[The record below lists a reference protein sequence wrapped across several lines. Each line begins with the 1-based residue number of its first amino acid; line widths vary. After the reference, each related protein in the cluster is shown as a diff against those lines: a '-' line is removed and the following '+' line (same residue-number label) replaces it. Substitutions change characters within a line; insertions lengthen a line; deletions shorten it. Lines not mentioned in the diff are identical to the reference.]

1 MRFSLTDDQVAL
13 RDAVRDLLATAPAET
28 TWPQLAGMGLFS
40 ALVPESAGGLGL
52 SDVDAMPLLMEV
64 GYAAVPHPVAET
76 ILAAPLLVGDPRL
89 PDVLA
94 GRLRITIA
102 GRDGLV
108 PFGADLVL
116 VLDEGPRIVA
126 PTSVTARPSVDPF
139 RPLLLPTL
147 PAGGRVE
154 ADPTLTRQR
163 VDLAA
168 AAQLV
173 GLGRRM
179 LDLSTA
185 YVSTRHQFGVPVGSF
200 QAVKHHLANALLEL
214 DFAAPAV
221 LAAAWALDT
230 RTRQARAV
238 AMAAILATEAASRT
252 ARVAI
257 QVHGAIGYTVEY
269 ELHRFAK
276 RAWALAATIDIDEHL
291 DRIAEE
297 LEL

>member
-13 RDAVRDLLATAPAET
+13 RDAVRDLLAGARAEAG
-28 TWPQLAGMGLFS
+28 WGELAAMGLFS
-40 ALVPESAGGLGL
+40 ALVPETAGGLGL
-52 SDVDAMPLLMEV
+52 CDADVVPILMEV

-76 ILAAPLLVGDPRL
+76 IVAAPLLVGDPRL

-94 GRLRITIA
+94 GQLRITLA

-116 VLDEGPRIVA
+116 VLDGDPRIVA
-126 PTSVTARPSVDPF
+126 PTSLDQQASVDPF
-139 RPLLLPTL
+139 RPLLRAAL
-147 PAGGRVE
+147 AGEGSVG
-154 ADPTLTRQR
+154 ADPVLTRQR
-163 VDLAA
+163 ADLAA

-200 QAVKHHLANALLEL
+200 QAVKHHLADALLEL

-221 LAAAWALDT
+221 LAAGWALGT
-230 RTRQARAV
+230 RTRAARAV
-238 AMAAILATEAASRT
+238 SMAAILATEAATRT

-269 ELHRFAK
+269 DLHRFAK

>member
-1 MRFSLTDDQVAL
+1 MRFSLTDEQVAL
-13 RDAVRDLLATAPAET
+13 RDAVRDLLTRAPAET
-28 TWPQLAGMGLFS
+28 TWPELAAMGLFS

-52 SDVDAMPLLMEV
+52 SDVDVVPLLMEV

-94 GRLRITIA
+94 GRLRIAIA
-102 GRDGLV
+102 GGSGLV

-116 VLDEGPRIVA
+116 LLDAEPRIVA
-126 PTSVTARPSVDPF
+126 PASVTAQQSVDPF
-139 RPLLLPTL
+139 RPLLRATL
-147 PAGGRVE
+147 PVGGEVE
-154 ADPTLTRQR
+154 ADPVLTKQR
-163 VDLAA
+163 YDLAT

-185 YVSTRHQFGVPVGSF
+185 YVGNRHQFGVPVGSF
-200 QAVKHHLANALLEL
+200 QAVQHHLANALLEL

-221 LAAAWALDT
+221 LAAGWALAS
-230 RTRQARAV
+230 RTHQARAV
-238 AMAAILATEAASRT
+238 SMATILAAEAASHT
-252 ARVAI
+252 ARTAI

-276 RAWALAATIDIDEHL
+276 RTWALAAAIDMDEHL

>member
-13 RDAVRDLLATAPAET
+13 RDAVRDLLAKAPADTLWGE
-28 TWPQLAGMGLFS
+28 LASMGLFS

-52 SDVDAMPLLMEV
+52 SDVDIVPILMEI
-64 GYAAVPHPVAET
+64 GYAAPPDPVAET

-89 PDVLA
+89 DEVLA
-94 GRLRITIA
+94 GRLRITLA
-102 GRDGLV
+102 GKDGLL
-108 PFGADLVL
+108 PFGGDLALVIGADV
-116 VLDEGPRIVA
+116 RIITPA
-126 PTSVTARPSVDPF
+126 SATPLPSVDPF
-139 RPLLLPTL
+139 RPLLRATL
-147 PAGGRVE
+147 PDGGSVE
-154 ADPTLTRQR
+154 ADPTLARYR

-185 YVSTRHQFGVPVGSF
+185 YVTTRHQFGVPVGSF

-214 DFAAPAV
+214 EFAAPAV
-221 LAAAWALDT
+221 LAAGWALHT
-230 RTRQARAV
+230 RTQEARAV
-238 AMAAILATEAASRT
+238 STAAILAAEAATRT
-252 ARVAI
+252 ARAAI
-257 QVHGAIGYTVEY
+257 QCHGAIGYTVEY

-291 DRIAEE
+291 ERIAEE